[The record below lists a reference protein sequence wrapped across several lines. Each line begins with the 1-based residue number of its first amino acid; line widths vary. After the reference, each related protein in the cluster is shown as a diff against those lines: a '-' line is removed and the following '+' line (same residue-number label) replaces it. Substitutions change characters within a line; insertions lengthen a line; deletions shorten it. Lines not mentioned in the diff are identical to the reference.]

1 MKKNISWPPSAAAV
15 GVCQPMKKDNK
26 KTTKKA
32 NTFRIDPLVMD
43 KYNEQL
49 TNVYGKN
56 HRMKSTIIEQLLKQF
71 NKQTPH
77 KLKQY
82 MEQEKD
88 IINLNLEKITDCQ
101 EKITTLEQSHQDKE
115 KQLADM
121 EQKHKQEIQT
131 LKQTHQDT
139 ITDIKELYEKEIQTL
154 KDAIQDKEK
163 LITDMEQRH
172 EKEIHI
178 LNNAIQEKDKILDE
192 YKATI
197 TNKDKTIAEKD
208 SIITNKDKE
217 IENSK
222 KEYKTEY
229 NKREHANERL
239 IKAQN
244 EINDLEHEIR
254 IYDRAVATITSM
266 HWFKRMIGKYP
277 KEVLELTAGKDT
289 NNNK

>member
-1 MKKNISWPPSAAAV
+1 
-15 GVCQPMKKDNK
+15 MKKDNK

-88 IINLNLEKITDCQ
+88 IINLNLEQITDYQ

-131 LKQTHQDT
+131 LSQAHQDT
-139 ITDIKELYEKEIQTL
+139 ITDIKELHEKEIQTL

-172 EKEIHI
+172 EKEIHL

-192 YKATI
+192 YKTTI
-197 TNKDKTIAEKD
+197 TDKEQTIADKDNTIADKNDTIDRLNQDKEQLNKDVKTARNDYKHSQESLNKSLTDTNNLTIELKDYAVAIAE
-208 SIITNKDKE
+208 I
-217 IENSK
+217 K
-222 KEYKTEY
+222 KMSLF
-229 NKREHANERL
+229 ERIL
-239 IKAQN
+239 
-244 EINDLEHEIR
+244 R
-254 IYDRAVATITSM
+254 
-266 HWFKRMIGKYP
+266 KYP
-277 KEVLELTAGKDT
+277 KKILELPET
-289 NNNK
+289 NNGQ